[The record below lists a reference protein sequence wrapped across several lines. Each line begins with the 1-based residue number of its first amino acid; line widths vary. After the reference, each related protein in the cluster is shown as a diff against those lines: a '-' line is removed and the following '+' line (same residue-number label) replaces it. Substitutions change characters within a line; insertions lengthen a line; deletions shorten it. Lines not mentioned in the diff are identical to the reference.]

1 MFQQLTQMFKAPTFS
16 AFASCVVAF
25 IVASSSASVGEAQAP
40 NSPNSKE
47 PPVDRTFNVPAP
59 GPDGR
64 PTADVLIPGP
74 NLGEVPITEPFR
86 QRVVDR
92 NSQALIGGLS
102 GSPAENVSV
111 QSLQQRLQ
119 MLQAQQEQLA
129 RAYQEAL
136 QALEKASPRSA
147 QVESEKQ
154 RLQTQ
159 LQMMKTQV
167 AELAARQQLPQTAPL
182 PENATLKIFSLRY
195 MQPVEAGNVLAQI
208 TGGDSGTRMAF
219 DHRTNSLLLAG
230 SEKQLNIAEALL
242 QRLDQPA
249 QESEKRAAET
259 LQLRVVWLL
268 DGVQGKAPAERIS
281 TGDKEFDSFV
291 SPQVVDALRELG
303 FEMPQVMCQQLTTLT
318 IRPEERR
325 SGQFHFQVPVLVDDD
340 LWQFSGQGSVA
351 NSARDKYT
359 IDIGLTVEQ
368 RDESNKRNTAELN
381 GSIITP
387 LAHYTVV
394 GTTTFV
400 ATKLEPAEG
409 GRGKVVAG
417 RNQHLAA
424 FVVFLD
430 RAREFGGE
438 SGRAEK
444 KVQ

>member
-1 MFQQLTQMFKAPTFS
+1 VFHQSIKASRIRTIFTRS
-16 AFASCVVAF
+16 ACVVAF
-25 IVASSSASVGEAQAP
+25 TIVWTFSGFAAAQVP
-40 NSPNSKE
+40 DSKE
-47 PPVDRTFNVPAP
+47 PPVDRAFNVPAP
-59 GPDGR
+59 GRDGR
-64 PTADVLIPGP
+64 PAADVLIPAP
-74 NLGEVPITEPFR
+74 NQGEVPVTEPFP
-86 QRVVDR
+86 QRLLDR
-92 NSQALIGGLS
+92 NSQALIGGPLAPS
-102 GSPAENVSV
+102 TENISV

-119 MLQAQQEQLA
+119 VLQAQQEQLA

-136 QALEKASPRSA
+136 MALEKASPRSA
-147 QVESEKQ
+147 QVEMEKQ

-159 LQMMKTQV
+159 LQIMKSQV

-182 PENATLKIFSLRY
+182 PDNAALKIFSLRY
-195 MQPVEAGNVLAQI
+195 MQPVEAGNVLSQI

-219 DHRTNSLLLAG
+219 DLRTNSLLLAG
-230 SEKQLNIAEALL
+230 SEKQLKIAEALL
-242 QRLDQPA
+242 SRLDQPG
-249 QESEKRAAET
+249 QETEKRRAET

-268 DGVQGKAPAERIS
+268 DGVKGMANGLAFDGKGKV
-281 TGDKEFDSFV
+281 TDGFV
-291 SPQVVDALRELG
+291 SPQVIEALSQLG
-303 FEMPQVMCQQLTTLT
+303 IGDPRVMCQQLTTLT

-325 SGQFHFQVPVLVDDD
+325 SGQFHFQVPVLVEDD

-351 NSARDKYT
+351 NSAKEKYT
-359 IDIGLTVEQ
+359 VDIGLTVEQ
-368 RDESNKRNTAELN
+368 RDESNKRNTAELS

-409 GRGKVVAG
+409 GRGKIVAG

-438 SGRAEK
+438 SGKAELPPPPK
-444 KVQ
+444 